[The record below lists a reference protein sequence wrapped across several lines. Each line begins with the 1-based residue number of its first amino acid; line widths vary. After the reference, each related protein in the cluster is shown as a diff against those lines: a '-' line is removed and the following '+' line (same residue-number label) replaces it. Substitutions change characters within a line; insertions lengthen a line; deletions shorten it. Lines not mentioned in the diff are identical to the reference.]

1 MACALKDSSLTDHA
15 RVAAREL
22 LRAVREDDAYANLVM
37 PRITANLETRDAAF
51 ATEIAYGALRWR
63 DFLDAVIDRC
73 SQRPEIDGDIRDL
86 LRLGTYQ
93 LLFMRVPDHAAVDST
108 CNLVEGPHAQGRRGF
123 INAVLRRVAQH
134 DRDEWRNMITMPDIG
149 DDLALQTSHPRW
161 IVDALQEALV
171 ANGRDQQGLRA
182 LLDVDNE
189 PARPTLMARSI
200 PVQEL
205 LSDDRLSPGRWSSR
219 AAIVSKGSPADVP
232 AVREHSAIVQDEGS
246 QLVALALASI
256 PVSPPEVA
264 WLDMCAGPGGKA
276 ALLEQLALERN
287 VQLSVVELHQHRA
300 TLMEQVL
307 GPQTLV
313 HVGDARSRPW
323 GAMFFDRVLVDA
335 PCSGLGALRRRP
347 EARWRKSASDIPELA
362 ALQESLLDVA
372 IDATRTDGVVAYVT
386 CSPHVRETI
395 HVIEDV
401 LARRSD
407 VELLDARPFFPDS
420 MDLGPHSW
428 VQLWPDVH
436 GTDAMF
442 FAALRRV
449 SPY

>member
-1 MACALKDSSLTDHA
+1 
-15 RVAAREL
+15 
-22 LRAVREDDAYANLVM
+22 M
-37 PRITANLETRDAAF
+37 PRITLNLDTRDAAF
-51 ATEIAYGALRWR
+51 ATELAYGTLRWR

-73 SQRPEIDGDIRDL
+73 SQRSDIDVDIRDL

-123 INAVLRRVAQH
+123 INAVLRRVAEH
-134 DRDEWRNMITMPDIG
+134 SRDEWSELITLPDAR
-149 DDLALQTSHPRW
+149 DDLALHTSHPRW
-161 IVDALQEALV
+161 IVDSLQEALE
-171 ANGRDQQGLRA
+171 ANGRDAHDLRA

-189 PARPTLMARSI
+189 PARPVLMARSLA
-200 PVQEL
+200 PDDL
-205 LSDDRLSPGRWSSR
+205 LSDARLSPGRWSPR
-219 AAIVSKGSPADVP
+219 AAILSKGSPSDIP
-232 AVREHSAIVQDEGS
+232 AVQDRSAIMQDEGS
-246 QLVALALASI
+246 QLVALALAAI

-276 ALLEQLALERN
+276 ALLEQLARERD
-287 VQLSVVELHQHRA
+287 VRVTVVELHQHRA
-300 TLMEQVL
+300 DLMEQVL
-307 GPQTLV
+307 GPQTIV
-313 HVGDARSRPW
+313 HVADARQRPW

-372 IDATRTDGVVAYVT
+372 IDATRTDGVIAYVT

-401 LARRSD
+401 LTRRDD
-407 VELLDARPFFPDS
+407 VELLDARPYFPEG
-420 MDLGPHSW
+420 MDLGPHPW
-428 VQLWPDVH
+428 VQLWPDLH

-442 FAALRRV
+442 FAAMRRV
-449 SPY
+449 SR